1 MSLELASEARVL
13 TSGTTVGGWGFP
25 LATAT
30 YVDISSRPLAGEG
43 SLAWLCLGKIS
54 VWKLVDKAQD
64 GMRGKVSL
72 KRGVAK
78 LGPDPWPLSLSDTA
92 VLVPTIWKEA

>member
-1 MSLELASEARVL
+1 MALFW
-13 TSGTTVGGWGFP
+13 GWCGWP
-25 LATAT
+25 L
-30 YVDISSRPLAGEG
+30 S
-43 SLAWLCLGKIS
+43 GKIS

-64 GMRGKVSL
+64 GMREKVSL
-72 KRGVAK
+72 KGGVAR